1 MKRSETKFATTTA
14 RATAVAL
21 GKSVRNARV
30 ARGWS
35 RQELAERAKSS
46 QPTLQRLEAGGVEV
60 AMGTWLSVMDVLG
73 MLTQLRLDALH
84 DPVAEKLLDQTRAK
98 RPIRPSAKDLDF

>member
-1 MKRSETKFATTTA
+1 
-14 RATAVAL
+14 
-21 GKSVRNARV
+21 
-30 ARGWS
+30 
-35 RQELAERAKSS
+35 
-46 QPTLQRLEAGGVEV
+46 
-60 AMGTWLSVMDVLG
+60 MGTWLSVMDVLG